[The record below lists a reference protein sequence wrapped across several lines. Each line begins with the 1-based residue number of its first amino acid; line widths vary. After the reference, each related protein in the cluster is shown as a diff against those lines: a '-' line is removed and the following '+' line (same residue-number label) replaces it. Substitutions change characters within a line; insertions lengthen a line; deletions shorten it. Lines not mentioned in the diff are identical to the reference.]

1 MKLLAGTL
9 LVASLA
15 PAFGQISATWTSGT
29 DGSWSDGARWSTN
42 PVAPINGQPSAGD
55 TYNATLALGRTVTLS
70 GPVEIQNLTQSS
82 GTITGIHPLT
92 LRSGYSWTGG
102 TMSGAS
108 ETLVQGLLTLSGTGN
123 KVLSSRALNLGD
135 GLTPAQANWTQGAI
149 LLNSSSVFNNRPLS
163 TFETSFDG
171 AITIT
176 VGTGTFNNQGTF
188 TKSGGTGA
196 TTIGSSVSFNNS
208 GTLNV
213 NSGAFRPTTSVH
225 SGAINLAAGAAL
237 ELNSGTHA
245 LNAGTT
251 LSGAGTTVIGGGTVT
266 ANAAIDFATPLT
278 LTVGTLNG
286 PGRIAF
292 SAPTSWVGTTLS
304 GASASAADVVD
315 ITGPLSIG
323 GSSNKIVSNR
333 TLNLG
338 DGLTPA
344 QASWTQGLLYLNSGA
359 VFNNRPLSTFET
371 SFDGAIT
378 FTVGTGTFN
387 NQGTFTKSGGTGST
401 TIGTSVSFNNS
412 GTLNVNSG
420 KFSPGSSV
428 HSGVVNLAA
437 GTALE
442 LTSGTHALNAGTTF
456 SGPGTTVIGGG
467 TVMANA
473 VVDFAT
479 PLTLSGGTLS
489 GPGRIAFSGPT
500 SWTGTTLSGTSAAA
514 DIVDISGALS
524 IGGTS
529 NKTVSNRTLNLGNG
543 LTPAHANW
551 TQGPVYLN
559 SGAVFNNRPLSTFE
573 TSFDGAIT
581 ITVGTGTFNN
591 QGTFT
596 KSGGTGSTTIGTSVS
611 FNNSGTLNVNSG
623 KFSPGSSVHSG
634 VVNLAAGTALELT
647 SGTHA
652 LNAGTTFSG
661 AGTTVI
667 GGGTVTANAAID
679 FATPLTL
686 SGGTL
691 SGPGKIVFSAPTS
704 WIGTALSG
712 TSAAAD
718 IVDISGALSIG
729 GTSNKTVS
737 NRTLNLGNGLTPAHA
752 SWTQGL
758 LYLNSGSV
766 FNNRPLST
774 FETSFDGSITITV
787 GAGTFNNQGT
797 FTKSGGTGSTTI
809 GTSVSFNN
817 SGTLNVNSGKFSPG
831 SSVHSGAINLAA
843 GTALELTSG
852 THALNA
858 GTTFSGAGTTVI
870 GSLVTA
876 NAAVDF
882 ATPLTLSGGT
892 LSGPGK
898 IVFSA
903 PTSWNGTALSG
914 TSAAADIVDILG
926 ALAIGGT
933 STKTAS
939 NRTLNLGDGLTP
951 AQASW
956 TQGMILLNNSSVF
969 NNRPLSTFETSFDGS
984 ITVTVGAGTFNNQ
997 GTFTKSG
1004 GTGTTTIGSSVSFSN
1019 AGVAK
1024 VSKGTLSLGKVAQHS
1039 TTAPITLTGGSWIAE
1054 NATLLFSSG
1063 SNITRNQADVTLD
1076 GPASV
1081 FARFTA
1087 ALATNEGSL
1096 ALKGGRLLTTAGS
1109 LSNSGLV
1116 SVEGPESALTVN
1128 GAYTQASGA
1137 TVLAAGAQ
1145 LTATA
1150 FQLNGGRLEG
1160 NGSIFGA
1167 LISSGSPTI
1176 APGLSAGTLSI
1187 NGNAGLT
1194 GLLELEIGGMEPGN
1208 GYDQLL
1214 VSGGLAAGG
1223 DLSLAL
1229 IDEFLPTYGVNLVM
1243 ARAGSAITGSFANA
1257 PSGSRFF
1264 AKDGR
1269 HSFAVHYGLGSPFNV
1284 WELQLADFSDDIPP
1298 VLSHPEAVT
1307 AEATGPL
1314 GALVVFEASALDA
1327 VQGAVTPI
1335 VTPASG
1341 SLFPLGETLVTI
1353 TASDVG
1359 GNLSEASFT
1368 VTVVDTTPPIIA
1380 PLSDLV
1386 VEATGPGGAEVEF
1399 SASAADLVT
1408 AEPEL
1413 EYSAASGSLFP
1424 LGATV
1429 VTVSASDAAGNV
1441 ATASFAVTVVD
1452 TTPPG
1457 IAVPASVVEVT
1468 TFSLSGAEVIFAVS
1482 AADLVDPVPAVVAV
1496 PASGALFPLGDTVV
1510 NVAASDAAGNQSAA
1524 AFTVRVTGLPKLSVE
1539 HPEDQPLLDGAS
1551 VNFGSVIIGADR
1563 DVAFVVR
1570 NLGAATLE
1578 LTGSPRIEMQGDDA
1592 AQFAAASLPAGAVA
1606 PGASTE
1612 FIIRF
1617 TPTSEGG
1624 KSAGLLVATNDADA
1638 AAYQILLN
1646 GAGVLPLPLG
1656 FSVPPLIVP
1665 PSGAARARFSG
1676 AAHGRPRTV
1685 VKLEASIDLGVK
1697 DPWTVIA
1704 ELILNDLGQG
1714 SFEAVEDERPAA
1726 VGASSGFFRLR
1737 TE

>member
-634 VVNLAAGTALELT
+634 VV
-647 SGTHA
+647 
-652 LNAGTTFSG
+652 
-661 AGTTVI
+661 
-667 GGGTVTANAAID
+667 
-679 FATPLTL
+679 
-686 SGGTL
+686 
-691 SGPGKIVFSAPTS
+691 
-704 WIGTALSG
+704 
-712 TSAAAD
+712 
-718 IVDISGALSIG
+718 
-729 GTSNKTVS
+729 
-737 NRTLNLGNGLTPAHA
+737 
-752 SWTQGL
+752 
-758 LYLNSGSV
+758 
-766 FNNRPLST
+766 
-774 FETSFDGSITITV
+774 
-787 GAGTFNNQGT
+787 
-797 FTKSGGTGSTTI
+797 
-809 GTSVSFNN
+809 
-817 SGTLNVNSGKFSPG
+817 
-831 SSVHSGAINLAA
+831 NLAA

-1656 FSVPPLIVP
+1656 FSAPPLIVP

-1676 AAHGRPRTV
+1676 AAHGRPRSV

-1704 ELILNDLGQG
+1704 EVILNDLGQG